1 MDDNAIHEWL
11 IKCFGPIQGEMAWQQ
26 ISQLPEEIREQLM
39 SQDVGHLPDPA
50 EVQQMMAAFSA
61 GGLNTMGDMQR
72 TVDEGPINVKL
83 AKSIA
88 MQQANAAGSD
98 SSVSAVAGEAARRA
112 MSEANL
118 WLDTACDFNPAPGE
132 PEILTRAGWVEGTI
146 DQWATFAAP
155 VAESMND
162 ALASVISERLG
173 GAFGDG
179 EIAGMFAGPVP
190 IPIPDGMKDPA
201 QLIKLLGNTSFAM
214 QLGHAAGNLSH
225 EVHGSFDQGIALL
238 KNPAGGLIAQNATE
252 YAKSLN
258 GELPTDTASAGA
270 DDASGTTSTGNPI
283 GFVSGGHAETPASD
297 GNTPGSDASEPGA
310 PDSEAPGS
318 AGPGPS
324 AANPSE
330 ADRAEAAQFE
340 EAFAGLTSVEKIP
353 ESEVLSFLALQEMA
367 HARLFA
373 SVPWLMPRFEALI
386 GKYARG
392 INIDLDAMEEQLR
405 DATSMDPESI
415 SGAMNL
421 TKVGIPDTPEQRE
434 ALASLEALLAMVE
447 GWVDCVV
454 WRAGMAH
461 LAHIEQLREMMR
473 RERAMGG
480 PAERTFES
488 LLGMQLR
495 PKRMREAAGLW
506 DMVTAAE
513 GPDARDAKWSHPD
526 LLPALPGGLPVG
538 KPTGG
543 SPAGST
549 DALPSHPVSDGDAG
563 GDIDWDAE
571 LSKLLGEDDGSQDCG
586 NNEDGGS
593 QDKDCGNNENGGPQD
608 KDGRNNGANDPRGE
622 DDDPRS
628 L

>member
-39 SQDVGHLPDPA
+39 SQDPSRLPNPS

-72 TVDEGPINVKL
+72 TVEEGPINVKL

-88 MQQANAAGSD
+88 LQQANASGSA
-98 SSVSAVAGEAARRA
+98 SSVSAVDGEAARRA

-118 WLDTACDFNPAPGE
+118 WLDTACEFNPAPGD
-132 PEILTRAGWVEGTI
+132 PDVLTRDGWVEGTI
-146 DQWATFAAP
+146 DQWAKFAAP

-201 QLIKLLGNTSFAM
+201 QLMKLLGNTSFAM

-252 YAKSLN
+252 YARMLN
-258 GELPTDTASAGA
+258 GEASAAKADTAGTSVDATNPFSAST
-270 DDASGTTSTGNPI
+270 DASANPI
-283 GFVSGGHAETPASD
+283 GFTSAGNSDTPATD
-297 GNTPGSDASEPGA
+297 GTAQVSGSDASA
-310 PDSEAPGS
+310 D
-318 AGPGPS
+318 
-324 AANPSE
+324 AA
-330 ADRAEAAQFE
+330 AFEAALSGFE
-340 EAFAGLTSVEKIP
+340 TTEKIP

-367 HARLFA
+367 HARLYA

-392 INIDLDAMEEQLR
+392 ISIDLDAMEEQLR

-415 SGAMNL
+415 SGAVNL

-434 ALASLEALLAMVE
+434 ALSSLESLLAMVE

-461 LAHIEQLREMMR
+461 LPHIEQLREMLR

-488 LLGMQLR
+488 LLGLQLR

-506 DMVTAAE
+506 EMITAAKGPE
-513 GPDARDAKWSHPD
+513 GRDAKWSHPD
-526 LLPALPGGLPVG
+526 LLPSLPDDKPAVG
-538 KPTGG
+538 ASPSSDAPSG
-543 SPAGST
+543 SSSDANGS
-549 DALPSHPVSDGDAG
+549 ASHPAADGKT

-571 LSKLLGEDDGSQDCG
+571 LSKLLGEDG
-586 NNEDGGS
+586 EDS
-593 QDKDCGNNENGGPQD
+593 ENG
-608 KDGRNNGANDPRGE
+608 NSE
-622 DDDPRS
+622 DTQA
-628 L
+628 

>member
-11 IKCFGPIQGEMAWQQ
+11 IKCFGPVQGELAWQQ

-39 SQDVGHLPDPA
+39 SQDPSRLPDPT
-50 EVQQMMAAFSA
+50 EVQQMMAAFTA
-61 GGLNTMGDMQR
+61 GGLNTMSDMQR
-72 TVDEGPINVKL
+72 TVEEGPINVKL

-88 MQQANAAGSD
+88 LQQANASGSN
-98 SSVSAVAGEAARRA
+98 SSVSAVDGEAARRA

-118 WLDTACDFNPAPGE
+118 WLDTACEFNPAPGE
-132 PEILTRAGWVEGTI
+132 PDVLTRAAWVEGTI
-146 DQWATFAAP
+146 DQWAKFAAP

-173 GAFGDG
+173 GMFGDGTG

-201 QLIKLLGNTSFAM
+201 QLMKLLGNTSFAM

-252 YAKSLN
+252 YAALLN
-258 GELPTDTASAGA
+258 GQGPSAAA
-270 DDASGTTSTGNPI
+270 DANEQSTNHPI
-283 GFVSGGHAETPASD
+283 GFTSAK
-297 GNTPGSDASEPGA
+297 SDASEPESQDA
-310 PDSEAPGS
+310 KLD
-318 AGPGPS
+318 
-324 AANPSE
+324 
-330 ADRAEAAQFE
+330 AEFE
-340 EAFAGLTSVEKIP
+340 EAFANFNTAEKIP

-367 HARLFA
+367 HARLYA

-392 INIDLDAMEEQLR
+392 ISIDLDAMEEQLR
-405 DATSMDPESI
+405 DATAMDPESI
-415 SGAMNL
+415 SGAVNL

-434 ALASLEALLAMVE
+434 ALASLESLLAMVE

-461 LAHIEQLREMMR
+461 LPHIEQLREMMR

-488 LLGMQLR
+488 LLGLQLR

-506 DMVTAAE
+506 EMITAAE
-513 GPDARDAKWSHPD
+513 GPESRDSKWSHPD
-526 LLPALPGGLPVG
+526 LLPTLPSDTADAPAAANGQ
-538 KPTGG
+538 
-543 SPAGST
+543 AGSAAT
-549 DALPSHPVSDGDAG
+549 SGNQANHPAADGKSS
-563 GDIDWDAE
+563 DIDWDAE
-571 LSKLLGEDDGSQDCG
+571 LSKLLDEG
-586 NNEDGGS
+586 NGGS
-593 QDKDCGNNENGGPQD
+593 DENPDSDTNQ
-608 KDGRNNGANDPRGE
+608 
-622 DDDPRS
+622 
-628 L
+628 

>member
-11 IKCFGPIQGEMAWQQ
+11 VKCFGPVQGEMAWQQ

-39 SQDVGHLPDPA
+39 SQDPSRLPDPT

-72 TVDEGPINVKL
+72 TVEEGPINVKL

-88 MQQANAAGSD
+88 LQQANASGSA
-98 SSVSAVAGEAARRA
+98 SSVSAVDGEAARRA

-118 WLDTACDFNPAPGE
+118 WLDTSCEFDPAPGE
-132 PEILTRAGWVEGTI
+132 PDVLTRAAWVEGTI
-146 DQWATFAAP
+146 DQWAKFAAP
-155 VAESMND
+155 VAESMNE

-173 GAFGDG
+173 GMLGDG
-179 EIAGMFAGPVP
+179 EVAGMFAGPVP

-201 QLIKLLGNTSFAM
+201 QLMKLLGNTSFAM

-225 EVHGSFDQGIALL
+225 EVHGSFDQGIELL

-258 GELPTDTASAGA
+258 GEMPADADTDTAA
-270 DDASGTTSTGNPI
+270 TSNPI
-283 GFVSGGHAETPASD
+283 GFTSAQQADSAPADTSSAGGKATAD
-297 GNTPGSDASEPGA
+297 GN
-310 PDSEAPGS
+310 
-318 AGPGPS
+318 
-324 AANPSE
+324 AAE
-330 ADRAEAAQFE
+330 EAEAAAFE
-340 EAFAGLTSVEKIP
+340 AAFVGMSSTEKIP

-367 HARLFA
+367 HARLYA

-392 INIDLDAMEEQLR
+392 ISIDLDAMEEQLR
-405 DATSMDPESI
+405 DATSMDPEAI
-415 SGAMNL
+415 SGAVNL

-434 ALASLEALLAMVE
+434 ALTSLEALLAMVE

-461 LAHIEQLREMMR
+461 LPHIEQLREMMR

-480 PAERTFES
+480 PAECTFES
-488 LLGMQLR
+488 LLGLQLR

-506 DMVTAAE
+506 EMITAAE
-513 GPDARDAKWSHPD
+513 GSEGRDAKWSHPD
-526 LLPALPGGLPVG
+526 LLPPLPGD
-538 KPTGG
+538 KPAEQPGDANTPDT
-543 SPAGST
+543 PA
-549 DALPSHPVSDGDAG
+549 AAANVPSHPASAG
-563 GDIDWDAE
+563 ATGDIDWDAE
-571 LSKLLGEDDGSQDCG
+571 LSKLLGEDGSDGPTDESGDSPA
-586 NNEDGGS
+586 DGPNATD
-593 QDKDCGNNENGGPQD
+593 QPKDSD
-608 KDGRNNGANDPRGE
+608 
-622 DDDPRS
+622 

>member
-1 MDDNAIHEWL
+1 MDENAIHEWL

-39 SQDVGHLPDPA
+39 SQDPSRLPDPS
-50 EVQQMMAAFSA
+50 EVQQMMAAFTA
-61 GGLNTMGDMQR
+61 GGLNTMSDMQR
-72 TVDEGPINVKL
+72 TVEEGPINVKL

-88 MQQANAAGSD
+88 LQQANASGSD
-98 SSVSAVAGEAARRA
+98 SSVSAVDGDAARRA

-118 WLDTACDFNPAPGE
+118 WLDTACEFNPAPGE
-132 PEILTRAGWVEGTI
+132 PDVLTRAAWVEGTI
-146 DQWATFAAP
+146 DQWAKFAAP

-173 GAFGDG
+173 GMLGDGEG

-201 QLIKLLGNTSFAM
+201 QLMKLLGNTSFAM

-252 YAKSLN
+252 YAAMLN
-258 GELPTDTASAGA
+258 GQAPGDARAT
-270 DDASGTTSTGNPI
+270 DASDSVTGNPI
-283 GFVSGGHAETPASD
+283 GFTSAQAPAAGGTSDSTDTANAQDAEL
-297 GNTPGSDASEPGA
+297 N
-310 PDSEAPGS
+310 
-318 AGPGPS
+318 
-324 AANPSE
+324 
-330 ADRAEAAQFE
+330 AQFE
-340 EAFAGLTSVEKIP
+340 AAFADFNATEKIP
-353 ESEVLSFLALQEMA
+353 EAEVLSFLALQEMA
-367 HARLFA
+367 HARLYA

-392 INIDLDAMEEQLR
+392 ISIDLDAMEEQLR
-405 DATSMDPESI
+405 DAASMDPESI
-415 SGAMNL
+415 SGAVNL

-434 ALASLEALLAMVE
+434 ALASLESLLAMVE

-461 LAHIEQLREMMR
+461 LPHIEQLREMMR

-488 LLGMQLR
+488 LLGLQLR

-506 DMVTAAE
+506 EMITAAE
-513 GPDARDAKWSHPD
+513 GAEGRDAKWSHPD
-526 LLPALPGGLPVG
+526 LLPSLP
-538 KPTGG
+538 
-543 SPAGST
+543 SDAPAGPQSSNT
-549 DALPSHPVSDGDAG
+549 TASDASDASRDAHPGHPAADGKTS
-563 GDIDWDAE
+563 DIDWDAE
-571 LSKLLGEDDGSQDCG
+571 LSKLLDEGDDGSS
-586 NNEDGGS
+586 DGGTS
-593 QDKDCGNNENGGPQD
+593 DNDTG
-608 KDGRNNGANDPRGE
+608 NGAQ
-622 DDDPRS
+622 
-628 L
+628 